1 MAGRLCSGALC
12 GAILVH
18 AALAQEPL
26 QLGAG
31 IPRAPREFRGAWVAT
46 VDNIDWPSRSGIS
59 SDAARRELDAILD
72 SAASMR
78 LNAVLFQVRP
88 ACDALY
94 RSDLEPWSEWLTGT
108 QGRAPADGFDP
119 LAHAIEGAQRRGL
132 ELHAWINP
140 FRGKHRAARS
150 PLVADHPMRNAMV
163 EYAGEMW
170 LDPGRADARAH
181 SLQVCLDIV
190 TRYDVDGLHMDD
202 YFYPYPSGG
211 KPFPD
216 DRSFADYRS
225 SGGRLGR
232 SDWRRAN
239 VDSFVQTLHARIK
252 DAKPWVK
259 FGISPFGIVRPGV
272 PSGIQ
277 AGIDQYEDLAADVRK
292 WVREGWCDYL
302 SPQLY
307 WPIGQK
313 AQSYATLLQYWSDL
327 VPDGRMH
334 LWIGNYASQA
344 VSGKSGWSTGELLAQ
359 VERTRADVGATGNVF
374 FSMKVLRDDA
384 ERLRTKLREGPY
396 QLPALIPASL
406 WLDDDPPAAPGLR
419 VERTAEGDLEVRWTE
434 DPDAR
439 WRTLYVLCED
449 RWVLL
454 EVVGRRPGIAVTGR
468 QLERLGARAVAV
480 SAVDRCGN
488 ESERVV
494 RSLQ

>member
-1 MAGRLCSGALC
+1 MAGRLCPGAFLC
-12 GAILVH
+12 AILTLGVG
-18 AALAQEPL
+18 AQEPL
-26 QLGAG
+26 QLGAA
-31 IPRAPREFRGAWVAT
+31 IPSAPREFRGAWVAT
-46 VDNIDWPSRSGIS
+46 VDNIDWPSRPGLSV
-59 SDAARRELDAILD
+59 DALQRELDEILD
-72 SAASMR
+72 AAASMR

-108 QGRAPADGFDP
+108 QGKAPVGGFDP
-119 LAHAIEGAQRRGL
+119 LAYAIAGAQARGL

-140 FRGKHRAARS
+140 FRARHRAAKS
-150 PLVADHPMRNAMV
+150 PLASDHPARAAMV
-163 EYAGEMW
+163 EYAGELW

-211 KPFPD
+211 KAFPD
-216 DRSFADYRS
+216 DASFAAYRS
-225 SGGRLGR
+225 SGGRLAR
-232 SDWRRAN
+232 SGWRRAN
-239 VDSFVQTLHARIK
+239 VDAFVQTLHGRIK
-252 DAKPWVK
+252 AAKSWVK

-292 WVREGWCDYL
+292 WVHEGWCDYL

-313 AQSYATLLQYWSDL
+313 AQSYATLLRYWSDL
-327 VPDGRMH
+327 VPGDRMH

-344 VSGKSGWSTGELLAQ
+344 VSGKSGWSAAELLAQ
-359 VERTRADVGATGNVF
+359 VERTRSDAGATGNVF
-374 FSMKVLRDDA
+374 FSMKVLRDDR
-384 ERLRTKLREGPY
+384 ERIRTKLREGPY
-396 QLPALIPASL
+396 ELPALVPASP
-406 WLDDDPPAAPGLR
+406 WLDREPPAAPGLR
-419 VERTAEGDLEVRWTE
+419 VQQTEEGDLEVRWSE
-434 DPDAR
+434 DDDAR
-439 WRTLYVLCED
+439 WRTLYALCGD

-454 EVVGRRPGIAVTGR
+454 EVVGRKPGIAVTGR
-468 QLERLGARAVAV
+468 QLERLGARAIAV

-494 RSLQ
+494 RTLR

>member
-1 MAGRLCSGALC
+1 MAGRLCSGALAC
-12 GAILVH
+12 AVL
-18 AALAQEPL
+18 ALWAPAQDL
-26 QLGAG
+26 QLGAA
-31 IPRAPREFRGAWVAT
+31 IPEAPREFRGAWVAT
-46 VDNIDWPSRSGIS
+46 VDNIDWPSRPGLSV
-59 SDAARRELDAILD
+59 DAAQRELDVILD
-72 SAASMR
+72 AASSMR

-94 RSDLEPWSEWLTGT
+94 RSELEPWSEWLTGT
-108 QGRAPADGFDP
+108 QGRAPAGGFDP
-119 LAHAIEGAQRRGL
+119 LAYAIDGAQRRGL

-140 FRGKHRAARS
+140 FRAKHRAAKS
-150 PLVADHPMRNAMV
+150 PLAKDHPVRSAMV
-163 EYAGEMW
+163 EYAGELW

-190 TRYDVDGLHMDD
+190 ARYDVDGLHMDD

-211 KPFPD
+211 KAFPD
-216 DRSFADYRS
+216 DSTYSAYRA
-225 SGGRLGR
+225 SGGRLDR
-232 SDWRRAN
+232 SGWRRAN

-252 DAKPWVK
+252 DTKPWVK

-272 PSGIQ
+272 PAGIK

-313 AQSYATLLQYWSDL
+313 AQSYATLLRYWSDL

-344 VSGKSGWSTGELLAQ
+344 VSGKTGWSVAELLSQ
-359 VERTRADVGATGNVF
+359 VERTRADPGAGGNVF
-374 FSMKVLRDDA
+374 FSMKVLRDDS
-384 ERLRTKLREGPY
+384 ERVRTKLREGPY
-396 QLPALIPASL
+396 ELPALIPASP
-406 WLDDDPPAAPGLR
+406 WLDDDAPAAPGLR
-419 VERTAEGDLEVRWTE
+419 VQRTAEGDLEVRWSE
-434 DPDAR
+434 DEDAR
-439 WRTLYVLCED
+439 WRTLYVLCDD

-468 QLERLGARAVAV
+468 QLERLGARAIAV

-494 RSLQ
+494 RSLR

>member
-1 MAGRLCSGALC
+1 MAGRLCLGALAC
-12 GAILVH
+12 AVLALGAPS
-18 AALAQEPL
+18 QESL
-26 QLGAG
+26 QLGAS
-31 IPRAPREFRGAWVAT
+31 IPAAPREFRGVWVAT
-46 VDNIDWPSRSGIS
+46 VDNIDWPSRPGLSV
-59 SDAARRELDAILD
+59 DAARRELDAILD
-72 SAASMR
+72 AASSMR

-88 ACDALY
+88 ASDALY
-94 RSDLEPWSEWLTGT
+94 RSELEPWSEWLTGT
-108 QGRAPADGFDP
+108 QGRAPAGGFDP
-119 LAHAIEGAQRRGL
+119 LAHAIDGAQRRGL

-140 FRGKHRAARS
+140 FRGRHRAAKS
-150 PLVADHPMRNAMV
+150 PLVSDHPVRSAMV
-163 EYAGEMW
+163 EYAGELW

-190 TRYDVDGLHMDD
+190 ARYDVDGLHMDD

-211 KPFPD
+211 KAFPD
-216 DRSFADYRS
+216 DGSYSAYRA
-225 SGGRLGR
+225 SGGRLDR
-232 SDWRRAN
+232 SGWRRAN

-252 DAKPWVK
+252 DVKPWVK

-272 PSGIQ
+272 PAGIQ
-277 AGIDQYEDLAADVRK
+277 AGIDQFEDLAADVRK

-313 AQSYATLLQYWSDL
+313 AQSYTTLLRYWSDL

-334 LWIGNYASQA
+334 LWIGNYASKA
-344 VSGKSGWSTGELLAQ
+344 VSGKTGWSVAELLSQ
-359 VERTRADVGATGNVF
+359 VERTRADAGASGNVF
-374 FSMKVLRDDA
+374 FSMKVLRDDS
-384 ERLRTKLREGPY
+384 ERVRTKLREGPY
-396 QLPALIPASL
+396 ELPALVPASP
-406 WLDDDPPAAPGLR
+406 WLDDDAPAAPGLR
-419 VERTAEGDLEVRWTE
+419 VQRTSEGDLEVRWSE
-434 DPDAR
+434 DDDAR

-468 QLERLGARAVAV
+468 QLERLGARAIAV

-494 RSLQ
+494 RALR

>member
-1 MAGRLCSGALC
+1 MAGRLCSGALAC
-12 GAILVH
+12 AVLALGARS
-18 AALAQEPL
+18 QDSL
-26 QLGAG
+26 QLGAS
-31 IPRAPREFRGAWVAT
+31 IPEAPREFRGVWVAT
-46 VDNIDWPSRSGIS
+46 VDNIDWPSRPGLSV
-59 SDAARRELDAILD
+59 DAAQRELDVILD
-72 SAASMR
+72 ASSSMR

-94 RSDLEPWSEWLTGT
+94 RSDLEPWSEWLTGM
-108 QGRAPADGFDP
+108 QGRAPAGGFDP
-119 LAHAIEGAQRRGL
+119 LAYAIEGAQRRGL

-140 FRGKHRAARS
+140 FRAKHRAAKS
-150 PLVADHPMRNAMV
+150 PLASDHPVRSAMV
-163 EYAGEMW
+163 EYAGELW

-211 KPFPD
+211 KAFPD
-216 DRSFADYRS
+216 DSTYSAYRA
-225 SGGRLGR
+225 SGGRLDR
-232 SDWRRAN
+232 SGWRRAN

-252 DAKPWVK
+252 DTKPWVK

-272 PSGIQ
+272 PAGIK

-313 AQSYATLLQYWSDL
+313 AQSYTTLLRYWSDL

-344 VSGKSGWSTGELLAQ
+344 VSGKTGWSVAELLSQ
-359 VERTRADVGATGNVF
+359 VERTRADAGATGNVF
-374 FSMKVLRDDA
+374 FSMKVLRDDS
-384 ERLRTKLREGPY
+384 ERVRTKLREGLY
-396 QLPALIPASL
+396 ELPALIPASP
-406 WLDDDPPAAPGLR
+406 WLDDDAPAAPGLR
-419 VERTAEGDLEVRWTE
+419 VQRTAEGDLEVRWAE
-434 DPDAR
+434 DADAR
-439 WRTLYVLCED
+439 WRTLYVLCGD

-468 QLERLGARAVAV
+468 QLERLGARAIAV

-494 RSLQ
+494 RALR